1 MKSVKGLLKYF
12 CVLDIETSKYT
23 RIIDGKIKPTAV
35 WLSYG
40 YCKMYNANG
49 EETKKCCFRKWDKLY
64 DFLYEI
70 QREYV
75 GNRIIC
81 YVHNL
86 SYESDFLFKNVSRPE
101 KMLCNSTHN
110 VISCTLESLPFI
122 EFRCSYMLSNK
133 SLEELGELMGFEKLK
148 DDYSMI
154 LPKDTIPQNRLLY
167 CERDCDVVAKYIA
180 DYCITE
186 FGTVPNIPYTKTG
199 RVRKKFGEY
208 YKMANEKNLDWDIMP
223 PEDCY
228 ELLNNSFRGAITI
241 SNPRFTGVI
250 LEDVT
255 SYDEKSEYPSI
266 MLKEKFPRTIKRCKG
281 KPKTEYWIAKVKIIN
296 IDSKYEWLWL
306 SRYKMQE
313 YDLDNSIW
321 FNGKLHYADYIITTI
336 TNIDFELINLTYEYE
351 SIEFLESAE
360 LFDVELLPESYFH
373 TLIEYS
379 KTKDELKRI
388 LKGKSENDDN
398 YFEINM
404 EYMKAKNDF
413 NSIYGMTVQ
422 KLMSPEYE
430 LDKNFVW
437 HEVDVP
443 YKQQNK
449 HLKRNFL
456 FGIFVTA
463 YARRNLIK
471 AIIKNCPKDFIYAD
485 TDSIKFI
492 LKNEFIETNDPLPE
506 KLNNVKSLNGLGL
519 FEFDAHYDKFIT
531 FGAKKYAYEIDGMAH
546 CTVAGLP
553 KRIKRGDTLVS
564 PIENINDFTLGKTFE
579 NCKLGKMYITNGYSL
594 TLTEDREVE
603 RIYNQDN
610 ETTKFL
616 KKNKID
622 TKGGV
627 ALFETDYTL
636 DMSKEDKWYLK
647 TFYRREL

>member
-1 MKSVKGLLKYF
+1 MKTQINYF
-12 CVLDIETSKYT
+12 LVLDIETSKLKMV
-23 RIIDGKIKPTAV
+23 IDGKEKPTAV

-40 YCKMYNANG
+40 YCKLYSNKG
-49 EETKKCCFRKWDKLY
+49 ETIKTCCFRLWEDLE
-64 DFLYEI
+64 DFLYSI
-70 QREYV
+70 SSRYM
-75 GNRIIC
+75 GLKILC

-86 SYESDFLFKNVSRPE
+86 SYESDFLFKNISRPE
-101 KMLCNSTHN
+101 KMLCNSSHN
-110 VISCTLESLPFI
+110 VISCTLEKYPQI
-122 EFRCSYMLSNK
+122 EFRCSFMLSNK
-133 SLEELGELMGFEKLK
+133 SLAELGEMMGFEKLK

-186 FGTVPNIPYTKTG
+186 YGTLPNIPYTKTG
-199 RVRKKFGEY
+199 RVRKKFGEF
-208 YKMANEKNLDWDIMP
+208 YKMANEKILDWDLMP

-241 SNPRFTGVI
+241 SNPRFTGV
-250 LEDVT
+250 LLKNVT

-266 MLKEKFPRTIKRCKG
+266 MLKEKFPRTIKRCKD
-281 KPKTEYWIAKVKIIN
+281 KPKTEYWIAKVKFYN

-306 SRYKMQE
+306 SKYKMQDYE
-313 YDLDNSIW
+313 PINSIW

-336 TNIDFELINLTYEYE
+336 TNIDYDLINLTYSY
-351 SIEFLESAE
+351 SDIEFLECAE
-360 LFDVELLPESYFH
+360 LFDVDLLPESYFN
-373 TLIEYS
+373 TLFEFS
-379 KTKDELKRI
+379 KAKDNLKQK
-388 LKGKSENDDN
+388 LKGKNENDED
-398 YFEINM
+398 YFDLNI

-430 LDKNFVW
+430 LDKDFIW
-437 HEVDVP
+437 HEKDIP

-463 YARRNLIK
+463 YARRNLIR

-492 LKNEFIETNDPLPE
+492 LKSGFIDTNEPLPE
-506 KLNNVKSLNGLGL
+506 KLNNIKSLHNLGL

-531 FGAKKYAYEIDGMAH
+531 YGAKKYAYEIDGVAH

-553 KRIKRGDTLVS
+553 KKIKVDGELKTPIKTLD
-564 PIENINDFTLGKTFE
+564 DFKLGKTFY
-579 NCKLGKMYITNGYSL
+579 NCKLGKMYITNGYNL
-594 TLTEDREVE
+594 TIDDDRNVE
-603 RIYNQDN
+603 RYYLQDS

-616 KKNKID
+616 KDNNIK

-636 DMSKEDKWYLK
+636 DMSKEDKHYLK